1 MNESDYMN
9 LINKF
14 TVKKFGQEISQIS
27 FSLNIKIY
35 RNHINVSSIKNVSL
49 QKIVRKPLRI
59 EI

>member
-14 TVKKFGQEISQIS
+14 PVKKFGQEISQIS